1 MADKPR
7 YKRIL
12 LKISGESMT
21 EAGQGGVRPEALAM
35 IVREIAPLVE
45 LGVQVGLVIGGGNF
59 LRGRDLA
66 DNPAIKR
73 TTADY
78 MGMLATIM
86 NATALR
92 DALLAAGIPSVAL
105 SAIPVPTV
113 CEPYTI
119 RHADGYLCEGK
130 VVLLAGGT
138 GSPFFTTDSGAAL
151 RAVELDAE
159 VFFKA
164 TKVDGVYDSD
174 PARNPNAK
182 KFDRITYIDAMAQ
195 RLGVM
200 DMTAFSMCME
210 NRLPIFVFRLDT
222 PGNLK
227 RAVLGQKVGT
237 LVCD

>member
-1 MADKPR
+1 MADKPQ

-21 EAGQGGVRPEALAM
+21 ESGQGGVRPEALAL

-92 DALLAAGIPSVAL
+92 DALLAAGIPAIAL

-119 RHADGYLCEGK
+119 RHADGYLREGK

-151 RAVELDAE
+151 RAVELEAE